1 MNKDK
6 SLLGSIDSE
15 SNDKINQFIKILR
28 KVCNRHELNLH
39 EPFFSGNET
48 KYLEECVSTNFV
60 SSVGIFVSKFEK
72 MLSELTGAKHVIAT
86 VNGTSALHLSLLC
99 LGIRSKDEVLLPALT
114 FVGSANSI
122 RYCNGIP
129 HFCDISEDDLNLD
142 LDKLRDHL
150 KFTAEKHH
158 VHSINKYTN
167 NRIAA
172 IMPVHIYGQPV
183 DMETLLSIASEYK
196 LTIIEDAA
204 ESLGSFLNKKHTG
217 TFGKIGCLSF
227 NGNKIVTTGGGGAI
241 LTNDDMLAKQIRH
254 MSTTAKSPHPWELS
268 HDEIGY
274 NYRMPNINAAL
285 GCAQLELFSKL
296 IENKRNLHMK
306 YKKELDSIPWLRLI
320 SENKESISNY
330 WLNTIILKNNEDCF
344 QKRLIETCHKEK
356 IFLRPSWKP
365 LHLLPMFQ
373 SCPKSELNTASFLQ
387 KKIINLPSSAFL

>member
-6 SLLGSIDSE
+6 ALLGSIHSE
-15 SNDKINQFIKILR
+15 SNDRINQFIKILR
-28 KVCNRHELNLH
+28 KVCNRRELNLH

-99 LGIRSKDEVLLPALT
+99 LDIRSNDEVLLPTLT

-122 RYCNGIP
+122 RYCNAIP
-129 HFCDISEDDLNLD
+129 HFCDISEEDLNLD

-150 KFTAEKHH
+150 KFTVEKHH
-158 VHSINKYTN
+158 AHSINKYTN

-172 IMPVHIYGQPV
+172 IMPVHVYGQPV

-217 TFGKIGCLSF
+217 TFGKIGVISF
-227 NGNKIVTTGGGGAI
+227 NGNKTITCGNGGVV
-241 LTNDDMLAKQIRH
+241 LTSDKSTANYIRH
-254 MSTTAKSPHPWELS
+254 LTTTAKEKHKYEYL
-268 HDEIGY
+268 HDEIGF
-274 NYRMPNINAAL
+274 NLRLSNINAAI
-285 GCAQLELFSKL
+285 GCAQLEKLNKLIVNKRKNFVHSKL
-296 IENKRNLHMK
+296 NELEKISCGYWARWGRLTGCKIEN
-306 YKKELDSIPWLRLI
+306 S
-320 SENKESISNY
+320 NKEN
-330 WLNTIILKNNEDCF
+330 ILGVDQGAFHPKRIGILPEKKNGWHVIVVDFNE
-344 QKRLIETCHKEK
+344 RLTYQPAPINGYQEV
-356 IFLRPSWKP
+356 
-365 LHLLPMFQ
+365 
-373 SCPKSELNTASFLQ
+373 SED
-387 KKIINLPSSAFL
+387 

>member
-6 SLLGSIDSE
+6 ALLRSIDAE
-15 SNDKINQFIKILR
+15 SNEKINQLIKIIR
-28 KVCNRHELNLH
+28 KVCNRPELNLH

-48 KYLEECVSTNFV
+48 QYLEACVSTNFV
-60 SSVGIFVSKFEK
+60 SSIGPFVNKFEE

-86 VNGTSALHLSLLC
+86 VNGTSSLHLSLHC
-99 LGIRSKDEVLLPALT
+99 LGIKPRDEVLLPALT

-122 RYCNGIP
+122 RYCAGIP
-129 HFCDISEDDLNLD
+129 HFCDISENDLNMD
-142 LDKLRDHL
+142 LEKLQDHL
-150 KFTAEKHH
+150 KFTVEKHH
-158 VHSINKYTN
+158 AHSTNKYTKN
-167 NRIAA
+167 KIAA
-172 IMPVHIYGQPV
+172 IMPVHVYGQPV
-183 DMETLLSIASEYK
+183 DMETLLSLASEYK
-196 LTIIEDAA
+196 LSIIEDAA
-204 ESLGSFLNKKHTG
+204 ESLGSFLNNKHTG
-217 TFGKIGCLSF
+217 TFGEIGCLSF

-241 LTNDDMLAKQIRH
+241 LTNNDVLAKQIRH
-254 MSTTAKSPHPWELS
+254 LSTTAKITHPWELS

-306 YKKELDSIPWLRLI
+306 YKKELDNIPWLRLI

-330 WLNTIILKNNEDCF
+330 WLNTIILKNNEELF
-344 QKRLIETCHKEK
+344 QKRLIETCHEEK
-356 IFLRPSWKP
+356 IFLRPAWKP